1 MTTTTSFKTMSAS
14 GRARASVQLNA
25 ADTISANNRAED
37 EYGVKTKKRGGT
49 QYFEMSKKK
58 YPRSVQTK
66 KALQK
71 QSNPSERDSALQ
83 GYLKYPP
90 PPPPPGRHFA
100 SLKLVKVIFNR
111 NNIQQKL
118 LLLQATERLLT
129 GREERKKEKK
139 PARRGD

>member
-90 PPPPPGRHFA
+90 PPPPGRHFA